1 MKNWNMSPVCF
12 SRSNFGNGICL
23 TISLYTISGQRKNK
37 IKFAWN
43 CAYSPIYISLCGK
56 QTLPPRWPCIT
67 TLLITSSTS
76 ISRPLRTLFF
86 SEYRQIQMKIKL
98 EIQIQIQIQTHT
110 HRGWLCITILLIR
123 SSKSIPCP
131 PLSTS
136 PSIFCPVQR
145 VKILLNWTTIQ
156 LQTHPILNNTSRC
169 INGSCTKKS
178 DFNRNQINVLT
189 HSRLF

>member
-86 SEYRQIQMKIKL
+86 SQNKYKFF
-98 EIQIQIQIQTHT
+98 
-110 HRGWLCITILLIR
+110 
-123 SSKSIPCP
+123 
-131 PLSTS
+131 STA
-136 PSIFCPVQR
+136 FAFHVEKQ
-145 VKILLNWTTIQ
+145 
-156 LQTHPILNNTSRC
+156 
-169 INGSCTKKS
+169 TKKNS
-178 DFNRNQINVLT
+178 EHVGRLLKSVTWNICTGNKKYDYLVGAWADDKSGGGTIYNQVAFVMLT
-189 HSRLF
+189 YAFITDSLKIRKGFYNPNIIGVR